1 MEEDLVPVAAFDR
14 RHEAEF
20 ARGFLEDAGID
31 SVLLADDAG
40 GADMGLSFARRV
52 PLLVRPEDREAAEE
66 VLRDAGVLDE
76 E

>member
-1 MEEDLVPVAAFDR
+1 MEEELVPVATFDR

-31 SVLLADDAG
+31 SVLSADDAG
-40 GADMGLSFARRV
+40 GADMGLSFARQV
-52 PLLVRPEDREAAEE
+52 PLLVRPEDRQEAEE
-66 VLRDAGVLDE
+66 VLREAGVLE

>member
-1 MEEDLVPVAAFDR
+1 MEEDLVPVAGFDR

-52 PLLVRPEDREAAEE
+52 PLLVRPEDRDEAEE
-66 VLRDAGVLDE
+66 VLRDAGVLDDG
-76 E
+76 

>member
-1 MEEDLVPVAAFDR
+1 MEDDLTPVASFNR

-31 SVLLADDAG
+31 SVLSADDAG
-40 GADMGLSFARRV
+40 GADMGLSFARQVR
-52 PLLVRPEDREAAEE
+52 LLVRPGDREEAEE

-76 E
+76 